1 MVSEAHTTGNVEVR
15 GSAIQGRGLY
25 ALRDFKVG
33 DVVLRWDLT
42 HTISTRD
49 LSNMSVEDRRYTHPL
64 DEDRAIIVQPPERFV
79 NHSCDNN
86 TEVRDFCD
94 VAIKTIRVGDEITSD
109 YGTDGSGVEFDC
121 LCGSE
126 NCRGR
131 IGS

>member
-1 MVSEAHTTGNVEVR
+1 MTISTADVEVR
-15 GSAIQGRGLY
+15 DSEIQGRGLY

-33 DVVLRWDLT
+33 DVVLRWDLN

-49 LSNMSVEDRRYTHPL
+49 LSNMLVEERRYTHPL

>member
-1 MVSEAHTTGNVEVR
+1 MTIPTDHVEVR
-15 GSAIQGRGLY
+15 DSAIQGRGLY
-25 ALRDFKVG
+25 ALRDFEAG
-33 DVVLRWDLT
+33 EVVLRWDIT

-49 LSNMSVEDRRYTHPL
+49 LAKMSVDERRYTHPL
-64 DEDRAIIVQPPERFV
+64 DQDRAIIVQPPERFV

-94 VAIKTIRVGDEITSD
+94 VAIKPIRIGEEITSD
-109 YGTDGSGVEFDC
+109 YGTDGSGVQFDC

-131 IGS
+131 IGG

>member
-1 MVSEAHTTGNVEVR
+1 MTTGNVEVR

-42 HTISTRD
+42 HAISTRD

>member
-1 MVSEAHTTGNVEVR
+1 MTTGNVEVR